1 MGLFIFVYRCDKGMS
16 IETAFLEVLKKDI
29 AAYTKDVQEEIR
41 QTIDKRTSEMCNE
54 IKTGSP
60 VRQHTD
66 YLRQHRYAPG
76 SFQKGWRVVV
86 LRDDNGKYLK
96 AAVENSNQKPL
107 VHLLDQGHRIVTRNA
122 ARVEK
127 GRVQGT
133 EQVKRAQEKYT
144 ALVQDDIKRII
155 NK

>member
-1 MGLFIFVYRCDKGMS
+1 MAID
-16 IETAFLEVLKKDI
+16 TAFLEVLKKDI
-29 AAYTKDVQEEIR
+29 AAYTKEKQDEIKK
-41 QTIDKRTSEMCNE
+41 TIDKRTNEMCNE

-60 VRQHTD
+60 VRQNTD

-76 SFQKGWRVVV
+76 SFAKGWRVVV

-96 AAVENSNQKPL
+96 AAVENSNQKAL
-107 VHLLDQGHRIVTRNA
+107 VHLLDQGHKIVTRNA

-133 EQVKRAQEKYT
+133 EKVKRAQEKYT

>member
-1 MGLFIFVYRCDKGMS
+1 MAID
-16 IETAFLEVLKKDI
+16 TAFLEVLKKDI
-29 AAYTKDVQEEIR
+29 AVYTKEKQDEIKK
-41 QTIDKRTSEMCNE
+41 TIDKRTNEMCNE

-76 SFQKGWRVVV
+76 SFRKGWRVVV

-133 EQVKRAQEKYT
+133 EKVKRAQEKYT